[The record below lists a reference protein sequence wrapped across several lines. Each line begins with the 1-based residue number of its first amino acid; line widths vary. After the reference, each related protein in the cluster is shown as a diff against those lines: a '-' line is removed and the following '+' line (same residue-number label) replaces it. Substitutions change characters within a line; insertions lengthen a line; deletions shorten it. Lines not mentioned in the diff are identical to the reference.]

1 MSTHPPEEEYKYWAF
16 ISYSHADQNWAD
28 WLHKSL
34 ETYGVPKVLVGRT
47 SKVGVVPKRAYPI
60 FRDRDELPSS
70 ADLGEKLT
78 QALMQSRFL
87 IVVCSPRAVASRWVN
102 EEIKS
107 FKSIGREDRVLCLIV
122 DGEPY
127 ASEHPELGLEECFP
141 EPVRYK
147 VDANKRITEERT
159 EPIAADARRG
169 KDGRENAK
177 LKLLAGMFGVN
188 FSDLK
193 QRDAERRHRRMQLAM
208 VVVMLV
214 MCGFLVLA
222 GQAILAKRE
231 AEGARASAERQREEA
246 VSQRQKADVARAVAV
261 EEKKKAEVALK
272 SEEEQRKKAVAAN
285 AAAEKAR
292 QEAEDSANLAN
303 ERLKEAVLARAE
315 EKKQREAADK
325 AKQDAVEAATAAQ
338 RAREAAEQSERQVSK
353 ALSVSYFVEASRLI
367 GDNRQA
373 QGMAYLSTS
382 LARAS
387 DNASAQARILSL
399 LANRNWPLPR
409 YAAVKHV
416 APVVMTRFSPDAKTL
431 LTVAGKEV
439 TLWEAGEKALSKK
452 LALTS
457 GKDIRSAQFS
467 PDGQLIVTASD
478 DGSAQIWNAATGQ
491 KQGAP
496 LKHGDWVYA
505 ASFSAD
511 GKFII
516 TASHDKSARVWN
528 AATGQPVTDSL
539 KQTGSV
545 RWATLSHDGKLAL
558 TTSDSTAQV
567 WDVEKGQPLGQPL
580 AHDGGVYYAS
590 FSPDAKFVATASGDK
605 TAKIWGMGSTNAAP
619 QILKHNDWVNQVKF
633 TQDGRH
639 VVTCSSDGTAKVWE
653 VPTGKQIGQT
663 IQHGAAINMITISP
677 NVRVLA
683 TASADRTAR
692 LWDLKT
698 GLPLS
703 EPMELAG
710 DVKWVEFSPDGLWIS
725 VGCADGSNGMTRVWS
740 AVERRPLS
748 LALNHDTQLAQAV
761 FNRAGDRV
769 LTVADDRTVRVWDVA
784 TGQLV
789 GSPLKHDYR
798 VTMAVF
804 SADGRYVATAADRYG
819 RVWKTDTGEVV
830 GQPVMHDRQVNT
842 VAFRQ
847 DGSVLLTAS
856 EDGTAKLWNTADG
869 KQIGEAMKHDRA
881 VRMASFSS
889 DGKTVLTASADK
901 TAKVWNAA
909 NGSALGPVFTHK
921 GELRSAIFSPD
932 GRMVATASDD
942 KTARV
947 WLTANGEPLTPELR
961 HDAAV
966 NAVAF
971 SSNQRFVV
979 SVSEDKTARVWTADA
994 GKAAAEP
1001 LRHDAEVRAVSFSAN
1016 GSFLVTVS
1024 KSNAAMVWDTASWKP
1039 VTEPLRHDGPVR
1051 DANFSSD
1058 GRFIVTASED
1068 KTARLWLVALPGA
1081 VPDWFRSLTEG
1092 VAGYQLG
1099 EEGGAN
1105 ALPDSWSNLDA
1116 VRQAIEAAP
1125 ADNLY
1130 ATWAKWYLKD
1140 PVDRTVMAFTQLTT
1154 KDYLAQRLAA
1164 DDTAIDSVLHIQPN
1178 HALALARHGRTL
1190 KDPAAADYFTSL
1202 ALRYEP
1208 QNPEVLWLRAGV
1220 LQAANQ
1226 FEPAYE
1232 LMTKAMGLD
1241 PRALAALGNDGAGI
1255 NLRNRDN
1262 NASQGWLP
1270 KGWVDRN
1277 RALAMSVEYSKLP
1290 EGPTAGTIA
1299 LGIKT
1304 TGSLTVQSQLAGPRF
1319 VIRNREK
1326 QTVRI
1331 WAKSDKRTDFLLSA
1345 RSFLDPA
1352 ERAFDLQIRPT
1363 DKWQEFKVSVSPAKD
1378 FAGEVLILV
1387 PGDGSVQIGGIQ
1399 VSKE

>member
-222 GQAILAKRE
+222 GQAILAKKE
-231 AEGARASAERQREEA
+231 AEGAKALAERQREEA
-246 VSQRQKADVARAVAV
+246 VSQKQKADKARAA
-261 EEKKKAEVALK
+261 AEVAKKDAEEALK
-272 SEEEQRKKAVAAN
+272 SEAEQRKIAVQAN
-285 AAAEKAR
+285 AAALAAKN
-292 QEAEDSANLAN
+292 EAEKS
-303 ERLKEAVLARAE
+303 AE
-315 EKKQREAADK
+315 EAKQQTKLAEKSAEEAKQQTKVAEK
-325 AKQDAVEAATAAQ
+325 AKQDALDAANVAQ
-338 RAREAAEQSERQVSK
+338 RARDAAEQSERRVSR

-367 GDNRQA
+367 GDNRQP
-373 QGMAYLSTS
+373 QGLAYLSRS
-382 LARAS
+382 LSLDA
-387 DNASAQARILSL
+387 DNASAQARVMSL

-409 YAAVKHV
+409 YAVLKHE
-416 APVVMTRFSPDAKTL
+416 APVLMTRFSPDAKTL
-431 LTVAGKEV
+431 LTVSGKEV
-439 TLWEAGEKALSKK
+439 RLWDAAKGELSKT
-452 LALTS
+452 LTLN
-457 GKDIRSAQFS
+457 KDVRSAQFS

-478 DGSAQIWNAATGQ
+478 DGSAQIWNAASGQ

-496 LKHGDWVYA
+496 LKHADWVYA

-511 GKFII
+511 SKLII
-516 TASHDKSARVWN
+516 TASHDKSARIWN
-528 AATGQPVTDSL
+528 AATGQPVTDAL
-539 KQTGSV
+539 KQSGSV
-545 RWATLSHDGKLAL
+545 RWATLSHDGKLAI

-567 WDVEKGQPLGQPL
+567 WDAATGQPAGQPLT
-580 AHDGGVYYAS
+580 HDGGVYYAT
-590 FSPDAKFVATASGDK
+590 FSPDSKFVATASGDK

-619 QILKHNDWVNQVKF
+619 QVLKHNDWVNQVKF
-633 TQDGRH
+633 TPDGRF

-663 IQHGAAINMITISP
+663 IQHGAAINMISISP
-677 NVRVLA
+677 NVRMVA

-703 EPMELAG
+703 EPMELGG
-710 DVKWVEFSPDGLWIS
+710 DIKWVDFSPDGLWVS
-725 VGCADGSNGMTRVWS
+725 VAGADGSARVWS

-748 LALNHDTQLAQAV
+748 LALNHETLISQAV
-761 FNRAGDRV
+761 FNRDGTRV
-769 LTVADDRTVRVWDVA
+769 LTVADDRTVRVWDAA

-789 GSPLKHDYR
+789 GTPLKHDYR
-798 VTMAVF
+798 VTTAVF
-804 SADGRYVATAADRYG
+804 SPDGKFVATAADRYA
-819 RVWKTDTGEVV
+819 RVWKTDSGETV

-842 VAFRQ
+842 LAFRQ
-847 DGSVLLTAS
+847 DGTVFLTAS
-856 EDGTAKLWNTADG
+856 EDGSAKLWNTADG
-869 KQIGEAMKHDRA
+869 KQIGEAMQHDRA
-881 VRMASFSS
+881 VKTASFSP
-889 DGKTVLTASADK
+889 DGKMVLTASADR
-901 TAKVWNAA
+901 TAKLWNAA
-909 NGSALGPVFTHK
+909 NGKAAGPVFTHK
-921 GELRSAIFSPD
+921 GELRSAVFSPD
-932 GRMVATASDD
+932 GRMVATASEDR
-942 KTARV
+942 TARV
-947 WLTANGEPLTPELR
+947 WLTANGEALTPELR

-971 SSNQRFVV
+971 SANQRFVV
-979 SVSEDKTARVWTADA
+979 SVSDDKTARVWTADA
-994 GKAAAEP
+994 GKPAAEP
-1001 LRHDAEVRAVSFSAN
+1001 LRHDAEVRAVSFSSN
-1016 GSFLVTVS
+1016 GYFLVTVS

-1039 VTEPLRHDGPVR
+1039 VAEPLRHEGLVR
-1051 DANFSSD
+1051 DAGFSSD

-1068 KTARLWLVALPGA
+1068 KTARLWLVALPGT
-1081 VPDWFRSLTEG
+1081 VPDWYRTLTEG

-1105 ALPDSWSNLDA
+1105 TLPDSFVNLAA
-1116 VRQAIEAAP
+1116 VRKVIDAAP
-1125 ADNLY
+1125 ADNLF
-1130 ATWAKWYLKD
+1130 AIWAKWYLAE
-1140 PVDRTVMAFTQLTT
+1140 PVSRSVMPFTQLAT
-1154 KDYLAQRLAA
+1154 KDYLAQRMVA
-1164 DDTAIDSVLHIQPN
+1164 DDSALDSVLLVQPN
-1178 HALALARHGRTL
+1178 NALALARQGRAS
-1190 KDPAAADYFTSL
+1190 KDPAVADYFTSL
-1202 ALRYEP
+1202 AVRYEP
-1208 QNPEVLWLRAGV
+1208 QNAEVLWLRAGV

-1232 LMTKAMGLD
+1232 LMSKAMALD
-1241 PRALAALGNDGAGI
+1241 PRAVAAIGNEGAEI

-1262 NASQGWLP
+1262 NSSHGWLP
-1270 KGWVDRN
+1270 NGWVDRN
-1277 RALAMSVEYSKLP
+1277 RNLAMSVEYTKLP
-1290 EGPTAGTIA
+1290 EGPTAGTSA

-1319 VIRNREK
+1319 VVRNREK

-1331 WAKSDKRTDFLLSA
+1331 WAKSEKSTAFLLSA
-1345 RSFLDPA
+1345 RSFLDPS
-1352 ERAFDLQIRPT
+1352 ERAFDLQVRPT
-1363 DKWQEFKVSVSPAKD
+1363 DKWQEFKVSISPNKD
-1378 FAGEVLILV
+1378 FAGEVLLLV
-1387 PGDGSVQIGGIQ
+1387 PGDGSVQIGGVQ

>member
-78 QALMQSRFL
+78 QALMQSRYL
-87 IVVCSPRAVASRWVN
+87 IVICSPRAVASRWVN

-193 QRDAERRHRRMQLAM
+193 QRDAERRHRRMQLAL

-222 GQAILAKRE
+222 GQAILAKKE

-246 VSQRQKADVARAVAV
+246 LNQKAKADKARAAA
-261 EEKKKAEVALK
+261 EEAKKIADDAKTKAEDALASEAEQKRVAQLAREEAVK
-272 SEEEQRKKAVAAN
+272 SADEAKRQA

-292 QEAEDSANLAN
+292 N
-303 ERLKEAVLARAE
+303 EEAV
-315 EKKQREAADK
+315 QREAADK
-325 AKQDAVEAATAAQ
+325 AKADALEAARVAE
-338 RAREAAEQSERQVSK
+338 RAKEAAEQSERKVSR
-353 ALSVSYFVEASRLI
+353 ALSVSYFVEAGRLI
-367 GDNRQA
+367 GDNRQP
-373 QGMAYLSTS
+373 QGMAYLSRS
-382 LARAS
+382 LKLDS
-387 DNASAQARILSL
+387 ENASAQARVMSL
-399 LANRNWPLPR
+399 LGSRNWPLPR
-409 YAAVKHV
+409 YEALHTD
-416 APVVMTRFSPDAKTL
+416 APVVMTRFSPDAKLLLVVSGNQAQIFDASNPKESKTL
-431 LTVAGKEV
+431 THP
-439 TLWEAGEKALSKK
+439 KA
-452 LALTS
+452 
-457 GKDIRSAQFS
+457 IRSAQFS
-467 PDGQLIVTASD
+467 PDSSLVVTTSD
-478 DGSAQIWNAATGQ
+478 DGTAQLWKTATGQ

-496 LKHGDWVYA
+496 LKHGDWVYS

-511 GKFII
+511 GKALI

-528 AATGQPVTDSL
+528 VATGQPITEPL
-539 KQTGSV
+539 KTSGSV
-545 RWATLSHDGKLAL
+545 RWATISADGKLAL

-567 WDVEKGQPLGQPL
+567 WDAEKGQPIGPAL

-605 TAKIWGMGSTNAAP
+605 TAKIWGMGGTNAAP
-619 QILKHNDWVNQVKF
+619 QVLKHDDWVNQVKF
-633 TQDGRH
+633 TPDGRFA
-639 VVTCSSDGTAKVWE
+639 VTCSSDGTAKVWE

-663 IQHGAAINMITISP
+663 IRHAAAINMISISP
-677 NVRVLA
+677 NVRMLA

-698 GLPLS
+698 GAPLS
-703 EPMELAG
+703 EPMELG
-710 DVKWVEFSPDGLWIS
+710 GEVKWVSFSPDGLWVT
-725 VGCADGSNGMTRVWS
+725 VGGADAAGKGITRVWT

-748 LALNHDTQLAQAV
+748 LALNHDTPILQAM

-789 GSPLKHDYR
+789 GNPMKHDYR
-798 VTMAVF
+798 ITTAIF
-804 SADGRYVATAADRYG
+804 SPDGKFVATASDRYA
-819 RVWKTDTGEVV
+819 RVWDAETGVSV
-830 GQPVMHDRQVNT
+830 GQPMAHDRQVNT
-842 VAFRQ
+842 VSFRK
-847 DGSVLLTAS
+847 DGQVLLTAS
-856 EDGTAKLWNTADG
+856 DDGTARLWNAADG
-869 KQIGEAMKHDRA
+869 KQVGASMQHDRA

-889 DGKTVLTASADK
+889 DGKKVLTASADK
-901 TAKVWNAA
+901 TAKLWD
-909 NGSALGPVFTHK
+909 GSTGKFLGTTLTHK
-921 GELRSAIFSPD
+921 GELRSAVFSPD

-942 KTARV
+942 RTARV
-947 WLTANGEPLTPELR
+947 WLTDSGEALTPELR
-961 HDAAV
+961 HDAVV

-971 SSNQRFVV
+971 SGDQKYVV
-979 SVSEDKTARVWTADA
+979 TVSDDKTARVWTAD
-994 GKAAAEP
+994 GGRPAAEP
-1001 LRHDAEVRAVSFSAN
+1001 LRHDAEVKAVSFSSN
-1016 GSFLVTVS
+1016 GYFLVTVS

-1039 VTEPLRHDGPVR
+1039 VTEPLKHDGLVR
-1051 DANFSSD
+1051 DAGFSGD
-1058 GRFIVTASED
+1058 GRFIITASED
-1068 KTARLWLVALPGA
+1068 KTARLWLVALPGT
-1081 VPDWFRSLTEG
+1081 VPDWFRELTEG

-1105 ALPDSWSNLDA
+1105 ALPDSWTQIAS
-1116 VRQAIEAAP
+1116 VRKEIGESSKDDVFA
-1125 ADNLY
+1125 N
-1130 ATWAKWYLKD
+1130 WAEWYLAPD
-1140 PVDRTVMAFTQLTT
+1140 PLTRSVMAFTKLPT

-1164 DDTAIDSVLHIQPN
+1164 DDSAIDSVLLIQPN
-1178 HALALARHGRTL
+1178 NALALARYGRAF
-1190 KDPAAADYFTSL
+1190 KDTTASDYYTSL
-1202 ALRYEP
+1202 AVQYEP
-1208 QNPEVLWLRAGV
+1208 QNPEVLWLRAGS

-1232 LMTKAMGLD
+1232 LMTKALSLD
-1241 PRALAALGNDGAGI
+1241 VRAGAVIGAEGAEV

-1262 NASQGWLP
+1262 NFSHGWLP

-1277 RALAMSVEYSKLP
+1277 RNVSLSAEYTKLTD
-1290 EGPTAGTIA
+1290 GPSAGTPA
-1299 LGIKT
+1299 LGVKT
-1304 TGSLTVQSQLAGPRF
+1304 TGSFTVQCQLAGPRF
-1319 VIRNREK
+1319 IARNREK
-1326 QTVRI
+1326 QTIHI

-1345 RSFLDPA
+1345 RSFLDPN
-1352 ERAFDLQIRPT
+1352 ERAFDLQVRPT
-1363 DKWQEFKVSVSPAKD
+1363 DKWQEFKLTVSPSKD
-1378 FAGEVLILV
+1378 FAGEVLLFI
-1387 PGDGSVQIGGIQ
+1387 PGDGSVQIGGVQ
-1399 VSKE
+1399 VSKD